1 MINNSYTTAIENIHA
16 PEYAVENAIRTAE
29 IRAAQINSNRIKVR
43 YTAAAASVVLAGAA
57 GLYFYNMFGQD
68 KPGFD
73 PPIVPSAVTVTE
85 ESSEASETVID
96 SEAKDVKAA
105 ETVSAADSSV
115 SATETVTKETEA
127 AAESINAETVPDKQ
141 AETEIDPPAVKPSE
155 KPAEEPAEKA
165 TDPHEQT
172 EPEYVEVQPIDVE
185 VDSSQLGDDGKL
197 YCMIA
202 ETAYDVVNDPDAF
215 SDSHVY
221 YVETKF
227 GRYRQWFDY
236 GAVYR
241 DEMSKKKYVF
251 YNSDGVV
258 LYTEPLST
266 N

>member
-1 MINNSYTTAIENIHA
+1 MKSNPYTLTIDSIHA
-16 PEYAVENAIRTAE
+16 PEYAVENAIKAAML
-29 IRAAQINSNRIKVR
+29 RAANTASNQAKVR
-43 YTAAAASVVLAGAA
+43 YAAVAASIVLAGAA
-57 GLYFYNMFGQD
+57 AVSYYKMFGSFQPPAEPSGLTPTVTASENVSEPSETVTATEAKAGNATEHTQ
-68 KPGFD
+68 KPSESTAATETE
-73 PPIVPSAVTVTE
+73 SAETVTE
-85 ESSEASETVID
+85 SKSDETVN
-96 SEAKDVKAA
+96 
-105 ETVSAADSSV
+105 SAHIP
-115 SATETVTKETEA
+115 TEA
-127 AAESINAETVPDKQ
+127 ARP
-141 AETEIDPPAVKPSE
+141 ETEKPTS
-155 KPAEEPAEKA
+155 KPTERVTEKA
-165 TDPHEQT
+165 TQPPIET
-172 EPEYVEVQPIDVE
+172 EPEYVEVPPIDVD

-236 GAVYR
+236 GTVYR
-241 DEMSKKKYVF
+241 ENMSNMKYVF